1 MRRSRDAGV
10 SPGKTMI
17 AGINEAGVVMDLL
30 SHRKHNQPDLDA
42 LGVGLSNL
50 YPPYGL
56 VFSIR

>member
-1 MRRSRDAGV
+1 
-10 SPGKTMI
+10 MI
-17 AGINEAGVVMDLL
+17 FYPFRQQKILTLANEIGVVMDLL
-30 SHRKHNQPDLDA
+30 SHRKHNQLDLDA

>member
-1 MRRSRDAGV
+1 
-10 SPGKTMI
+10 MI
-17 AGINEAGVVMDLL
+17 AAINEAGVVMDLL